1 MHRLRRFTRRNFM
14 SFRQIAATTLAVG
27 LALATVTPSL
37 AQNYPDKAVSMVVP
51 FGAGGSTDITARQVA
66 RAMQDAFGRS
76 VVILN
81 RPGAG
86 GNIAAES
93 VARAAPDGYTLL
105 FGSTALAIAPAI
117 YAKLRYDVLKDLT
130 PVSQVTAA
138 PNVLAIHPSVPIRLV
153 KELVALAK
161 SRPGRMTASFGG
173 TGTANHLGLA
183 LFNSM
188 TGVNITA
195 VPYNNNA
202 QAVTDVVSG
211 YVDMTLV
218 PIAVVVP
225 LVQAGRLRALAVTT
239 AARSHVMPEVPT
251 VSEAGVKGYESSSWT
266 GVLTTG
272 GTPAEIVER
281 IHAAVAASMK
291 TAALKEALRN
301 AGATP
306 IGSTPAQ
313 FAQSLRNDVAKYRKV
328 AASAGIKPE

>member
-1 MHRLRRFTRRNFM
+1 MTLKK
-14 SFRQIAATTLAVG
+14 IAIATSAAA
-27 LALATVTPSL
+27 LALACVAPGL
-37 AQNYPDKAVSMVVP
+37 AQGYPDKPVTMVVP

-66 RAMQDAFGRS
+66 RSMQDALGRS
-76 VVILN
+76 MIILN

-117 YAKLRYDVLKDLT
+117 YAKLRYDVLRDLA
-130 PVSQVTAA
+130 PVSQITAA
-138 PNVLAIHPSVPIRLV
+138 PNVLAIHPSVPIRSV

-188 TGVNITA
+188 AGVKITA

-211 YVDMTLV
+211 YVDMALV
-218 PIAVVVP
+218 PIAVAVP
-225 LVQAGRLRALAVTT
+225 LVQAGRLRGLGVTT

-251 VSEAGVKGYESSSWT
+251 LSEAGVKGYESSSWT

-272 GTPAEIVER
+272 GTPASIVER
-281 IHAAVAASMK
+281 IHAAVAAGMK
-291 TAALKEALRN
+291 TAALQAALRN

-306 IGSTPAQ
+306 VGSTPEQ
-313 FAQSLRNDVAKYRKV
+313 FAQSLRNDVAKYRKI
-328 AASAGIKPE
+328 AGSAGIKPE